1 MSAALAPWLLPAW
14 QRFGVAL
21 AEGRLGHGLLLAG
34 EPGLGKRAL
43 AAAMVAR
50 LLCERASGAAPAC
63 GQCRGCTW
71 RAAGSHPDLHLLAP
85 EEDARAI
92 KVAQV
97 RALIARLQLT
107 GQASSTRIALV
118 DPADAMNAASQNAL
132 LKTLEEP
139 SPGVVLLLVSDGP
152 GRLLATV
159 RSRCQVLAVTRPD
172 PAQVAG
178 WLAAQGVEAPGLAL
192 ALAAGHPG
200 AALAYADAGRGRQA
214 RAVADD
220 LLALADGRAQ
230 PLAVA
235 QRWTAAP
242 VQQVDDAIAW
252 LRLWSWHGRGQPQ
265 PGPAPPSRP
274 LATLVAS
281 QAAAVQLR
289 ERLSAPLRPTWLLLE
304 WLERWRSAA

>member
-14 QRFGVAL
+14 QRFVAAL
-21 AEGRLGHGLLLAG
+21 AEDRLGHGLLLAG

-50 LLCERASGAAPAC
+50 LLCERAGGAEAAC
-63 GQCRGCTW
+63 GACRGCAW
-71 RAAGSHPDLHLLAP
+71 RLAGSHPDLHLLAP
-85 EEDARAI
+85 EEDAKAI

-159 RSRCQVLAVTRPD
+159 RIANPGPPNQLRAGFAANAQKRLLLSIARPAAFPEVRDLGPGEDFSISLPD
-172 PAQVAG
+172 PPPRSKLEWPVSFIMVAM
-178 WLAAQGVEAPGLAL
+178 GLAL
-192 ALAAGHPG
+192 IVIWAAFR
-200 AALAYADAGRGRQA
+200 LKQWT
-214 RAVADD
+214 
-220 LLALADGRAQ
+220 Q
-230 PLAVA
+230 P
-235 QRWTAAP
+235 P
-242 VQQVDDAIAW
+242 
-252 LRLWSWHGRGQPQ
+252 
-265 PGPAPPSRP
+265 
-274 LATLVAS
+274 
-281 QAAAVQLR
+281 
-289 ERLSAPLRPTWLLLE
+289 
-304 WLERWRSAA
+304 

>member
-1 MSAALAPWLLPAW
+1 VSAALAPWLLPAW
-14 QRFGVAL
+14 QRFVAAL
-21 AEGRLGHGLLLAG
+21 AEDRLGHGLLLAG

-50 LLCERASGAAPAC
+50 LLCERAGGAEAAC
-63 GQCRGCTW
+63 GACRGCAW
-71 RAAGSHPDLHLLAP
+71 RLAGSHPDLHLLAP
-85 EEDARAI
+85 EEDAKAI

-159 RSRCQVLAVTRPD
+159 RSRCQVLSVTRPA
-172 PAQVAG
+172 PALVAG
-178 WLAAQGVEAPGLAL
+178 WLAGQGVQAPDLAL

-200 AALAYADAGRGRQA
+200 AALAYAGAERAGQA

-220 LLALADGRAQ
+220 LLALAGGRAQ

-242 VQQVDDAIAW
+242 VQRVDDAIAW

-265 PGPAPPSRP
+265 PGPPPPPRP
-274 LATLVAS
+274 LASLVDS

-289 ERLSAPLRPTWLLLE
+289 ERLAAPLRPAWLLLE
-304 WLERWRSAA
+304 WLERWRRAA